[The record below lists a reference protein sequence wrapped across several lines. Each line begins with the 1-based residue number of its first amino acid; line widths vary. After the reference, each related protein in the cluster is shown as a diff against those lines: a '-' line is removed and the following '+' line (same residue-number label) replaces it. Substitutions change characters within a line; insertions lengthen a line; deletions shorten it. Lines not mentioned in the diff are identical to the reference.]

1 MKKHRGWFISE
12 EFSTKWIIEIRRT
25 NRFSYSRQHSC
36 RIHKLFFSTTQLS
49 GLVIYHITKKD
60 KKKDEEKNYETASKQ
75 EDNFDR
81 DRTVPVHLAKISTS
95 RIKVAFSG
103 IHIHVVCICLHQ

>member
-1 MKKHRGWFISE
+1 MKRHRVWFSSE

-25 NRFSYSRQHSC
+25 NSFSYSRQHSC

-49 GLVIYHITKKD
+49 GVVIYHNTQKNHKKKD
-60 KKKDEEKNYETASKQ
+60 KEKNEETASKQ

-103 IHIHVVCICLHQ
+103 IHVVCICEHQ